1 MSVSNKTAEHY
12 DDLQLPIYGSLL
24 GRKMVVPSTRTGY
37 VAVDQF
43 LFFEL
48 MSRRLIDVP
57 VDEEW
62 YLATYPDIKDAIAA
76 GAVRSAR
83 HHYTRFGYFEH
94 RMPRNIV
101 VDPIWYLEAHPDV
114 GDAIAKK
121 VYVSPQEHYE
131 TAGFR
136 EGRLP
141 YAGFNLFDDRDIA

>member
-1 MSVSNKTAEHY
+1 MSGSSNAKPSE

-37 VAVDQF
+37 VALDQF

-48 MSRRLIDVP
+48 MARRLIDVP
-57 VDEEW
+57 VDEAW
-62 YLATYPDIKDAIAA
+62 YLTTYPDIKDAIAA
-76 GAVRSAR
+76 GAVRSAT
-83 HHYTRFGYFEH
+83 HHYARFGYFEH
-94 RMPRNIV
+94 RMPRYIV

-114 GDAIAKK
+114 SEAINKK

-131 TAGFR
+131 IAGFR

-141 YAGFNLFDDRDIA
+141 YAGFNLFDDRDMP